1 MVIDQSPESASVFK
15 IISHSFCLNFIDNPH
30 QTLLQI
36 AIVKADILS
45 ISPDPFD
52 PAAPPTAEPL
62 SVLTGYVDFYGY
74 HTGAGG
80 WVLNGWI
87 SPLWQTTNPTRLRL
101 LFETGEVE
109 GACQFSLFPRDD
121 VDETLGKGVLIFVQA
136 SARTLGALIA
146 VTTTTQP
153 RLDLLASNPVHCLR
167 NPELSSRA
175 ASYLPR
181 LEPGPAQ
188 LRLGRLLARRGY
200 QGNDTTDTL
209 RRHLRIEFDHQLLCP
224 PDGLILMGWCL
235 AEPDFI
241 RAITLRNGA
250 LAAPV
255 DLATAIPINRPD
267 VAASIGAEMGL
278 PDPACGFILYVPAC
292 IAPETEESDP
302 YLEIETSTGKIAYRK
317 LHPTRTDPMS
327 ALERLLAEPNLQ
339 FAALS
344 AGFDRHLGPAITALN
359 STRLAHP
366 PQITLLDFG
375 PQPTDPRVS
384 IIITLYGRLDFFE
397 VQMALASATAQ
408 NRATEFIYV
417 LDEPARSREAEDLA
431 LSVFER
437 FALPF
442 RLVLLS
448 ANQGYGPA
456 NNIGLNLARGAYVCF
471 LNSDIFPGS
480 PLWIDELADH
490 LAANPTLGAV
500 GPLLLFEDGSVQ
512 HEGIGFER
520 LPRFANWSFP
530 IHPRKALRPLA
541 TQATLRPQ
549 AAITGACLM
558 MRTALARDLGGF
570 DPDYAIGDF
579 EDVDLCLRITQ
590 TGQTI
595 ALAPQT
601 WLYHLERQSQIAPDR
616 RWRMNLT
623 LYNAWRFNQSWATH
637 PSLTGSPA

>member
-1 MVIDQSPESASVFK
+1 MKVE
-15 IISHSFCLNFIDNPH
+15 
-30 QTLLQI
+30 
-36 AIVKADILS
+36 ILS
-45 ISPDPFD
+45 VSPDLNISSDQPINPDDSTGSD
-52 PAAPPTAEPL
+52 PSSAPPPATTEPV
-62 SVLTGYVDFYGY
+62 SFLTGYVDFYGY
-74 HTGAGG
+74 HNGAGG

-87 SPLWQTTNPTRLRL
+87 NPLWQTAKPTHLRL

-109 GACQFSLFPRDD
+109 GPCEFGLFPRDD
-121 VDETLGKGVLIFVQA
+121 VEANLGKGVLIFVQA

-146 VTTTTQP
+146 VTTIARP

-181 LEPGPAQ
+181 LDPGPAQ

-200 QGNDTTDTL
+200 QGNDTTDAL
-209 RRHLRIEFDHQLLCP
+209 RRHLRIEFDYQLLCP
-224 PDGLILMGWCL
+224 PDGLILMGWCI
-235 AEPDFI
+235 AEPGTL

-267 VAASIGAEMGL
+267 VAHSIGAEMGL
-278 PDPACGFILYVPAC
+278 PDPACGFILYVPHC
-292 IAPETEESDP
+292 IAPDADESEL
-302 YLEIETSTGKIAYRK
+302 YLEIETTSGKIAYRK

-327 ALERLLAEPNLQ
+327 ALERLLAEPDLQ

-344 AGFDRHLGPAITALN
+344 AGFDHHLGPAITALN
-359 STRLAHP
+359 SARLTRQP
-366 PQITLLDFG
+366 GVTVLDFG
-375 PQPTDPRVS
+375 PQPAAPRTT

-408 NRATEFIYV
+408 NRTTEFLYV
-417 LDEPARSREAEDLA
+417 LDEPARRREAENLA
-431 LSVFER
+431 HSIFER

-442 RLVLLS
+442 RLVVLS
-448 ANQGYGPA
+448 TNQGYGPA
-456 NNIGLNLARGAYVCF
+456 NNIGLSLARGVNICF

-490 LAANPTLGAV
+490 LAANPTLGAI

-512 HEGIGFER
+512 HEGIAFER
-520 LPRFANWSFP
+520 LPRFANWPFP
-530 IHPRKALRPLA
+530 LHPRKALRPLSPTA
-541 TQATLRPQ
+541 PLVAQ

-558 MRTALARDLGGF
+558 MRTSLARDLGGF
-570 DPDYAIGDF
+570 DPGYAIGDF

-590 TGQTI
+590 AGHSI
-595 ALAPQT
+595 ALAPRT
-601 WLYHLERQSQIAPDR
+601 WLYHLERQSQISPDR

-623 LYNAWRFNQSWATH
+623 LYNAWRFNQRWATH
-637 PSLTGSPA
+637 PSIKAIP